1 MWLAVPHVTEKV
13 QDKIV
18 EEYVELY
25 LMLRPAYLATF
36 FQAPTHLGVEGNAT
50 TARSA
55 NIKPCNT
62 AGCCNIAAQSL
73 AFAIAFRSLA
83 SMQVS
88 ISFFKAVFLF
98 CKNSIAF
105 VSHII
110 VPSSY
115 RFACSFFPSHCWMWI
130 LPIRRQPVATKAY
143 LYWEF
148 EFASL
153 LIGPTTCGRGIW

>member
-36 FQAPTHLGVEGNAT
+36 FQAPTHLGVEDNAT

-110 VPSSY
+110 VPLQWQPKEVCD
-115 RFACSFFPSHCWMWI
+115 RFFKLSLCLQFFSF
-130 LPIRRQPVATKAY
+130 
-143 LYWEF
+143 
-148 EFASL
+148 SL
-153 LIGPTTCGRGIW
+153 LDVDSSNTATACRD